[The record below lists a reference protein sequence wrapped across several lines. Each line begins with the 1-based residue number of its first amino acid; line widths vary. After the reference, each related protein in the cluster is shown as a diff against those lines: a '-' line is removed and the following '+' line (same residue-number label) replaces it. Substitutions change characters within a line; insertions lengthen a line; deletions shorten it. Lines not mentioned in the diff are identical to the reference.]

1 MLIMEKKQNQ
11 KQKFKSF
18 YFWVFY
24 SADIDWLIINLLSVW
39 TFFSLRLW
47 VFLPNKSVYCARLIY
62 T

>member
-1 MLIMEKKQNQ
+1 MFIMKKAEPEAE
-11 KQKFKSF
+11 FF
-18 YFWVFY
+18 VFIFWVFY